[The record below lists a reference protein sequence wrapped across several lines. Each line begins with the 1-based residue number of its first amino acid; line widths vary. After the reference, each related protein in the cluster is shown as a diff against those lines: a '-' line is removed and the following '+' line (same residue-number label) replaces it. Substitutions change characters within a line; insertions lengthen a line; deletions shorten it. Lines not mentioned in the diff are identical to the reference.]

1 MERLFKI
8 KKSNIM
14 EKSNSNKQSTTTR
27 VSPSG
32 ARGLNWGTGIV
43 IAFALFIS
51 FILYFVFA
59 VQSNSKYDN
68 ELVVEEYYKHDAK
81 FGDEM
86 ARIQDAQNLVHK
98 PVFKNTSEG
107 ITIVFPEVFIPK
119 IIKGKVFFYRPSNKK
134 FDFEVP
140 ISLSSSSLSVPKERL
155 MGGRWNINME
165 WQYQGKR
172 YLTKDT
178 IYIN

>member
-1 MERLFKI
+1 MKI
-8 KKSNIM
+8 
-14 EKSNSNKQSTTTR
+14 
-27 VSPSG
+27 
-32 ARGLNWGTGIV
+32 NWGTGIV
-43 IAFALFIS
+43 IAFAIFIT
-51 FILYFVFA
+51 FILYFVFT

-86 ARIQDAQNLVHK
+86 ARIQDAQDLAQK
-98 PVFKNTSEG
+98 PVITNASEG
-107 ITIVFPEVFIPK
+107 ITIVFPEVYNPK
-119 IIKGKVFFYRPSNKK
+119 NIKGKVIFYRPSNKK

-140 ISLSSSSLSVPKERL
+140 IFLSGSSLNVPKDRL
-155 MGGRWNINME
+155 VGGRWNINME
-165 WQYQGKR
+165 WQYDGKQ